1 MYMMILKKKKRLRET
16 NTMFKLNLVVI
27 LITTR
32 TYNKR
37 KWIGINSRM
46 ARSVAEAEPFEG
58 IIKL

>member
-1 MYMMILKKKKRLRET
+1 
-16 NTMFKLNLVVI
+16 MFKLNLVVI